1 MKKPLLILALL
12 CAPFL
17 QAQNSNFTFNWD
29 QLKNDTKIS
38 KNEVTWLLEN
48 LNNQER
54 DKAIKLVT
62 SLSKSEAAQL
72 LTSYFYMDGSYRNR
86 TNAKYLDSFATRPP
100 KGKAGIIRIAYL
112 TSKLRLENIKQMQ
125 SISVYKAEF
134 TEGELNI
141 PLANKEH
148 FNKEVEL
155 KFDYEPA
162 KIILQL
168 LSKPNVS
175 YQEILDKTDLH
186 QFNKMIDHRSQSFYR
201 TPINKE
207 LLATCIQIAASDK
220 PIHQLYRY
228 TNPYG
233 LLNFSDIKNN
243 IENYKK
249 IINVLSNK
257 EEEIFNYINV
267 SISPLLP
274 KNTKFSREVSFFF
287 MNGADGWAIGDV
299 TALDLNYYK
308 DDYKTLLNLL
318 LHETYHSG
326 QNAISKSKKNIKE
339 EPNRS
344 FENTLTYIFKE
355 GTASYLAPPKILS
368 SSENDLMIKQ
378 GITLFEA
385 YFKNTIEKNIPK
397 EARKLKNK
405 GVASAGPFY
414 WLGAEMSRV
423 IVSNSNTKKLAS
435 IIPYD
440 GVKFFQTYI
449 KAIKKS
455 KKHKNMFSEEAIQYI
470 LAIN

>member
-1 MKKPLLILALL
+1 MKKHLIILAFL

-17 QAQNSNFTFNWD
+17 QAQNSDFTFNWN
-29 QLKNDTKIS
+29 QLKNDTKIP
-38 KNEVTWLLEN
+38 KREAIWLKEN
-48 LNNQER
+48 LTKQER
-54 DKAIKLVT
+54 DKAIKLV
-62 SLSKSEAAQL
+62 SALSKPEAAQL
-72 LTSYFYMDGSYRNR
+72 LTSYFYMDGSYRNK
-86 TNAKYLDSFATRPP
+86 TNAIYLDSFAIRSP

-134 TEGELNI
+134 TNGELNI
-141 PLANKEH
+141 PLTNKKH
-148 FNKEVEL
+148 FNKGVEL

-243 IENYKK
+243 IEDYKK
-249 IINVLSNK
+249 VINVLSNK
-257 EEEIFNYINV
+257 EEEIFNYINA

-274 KNTKFSREVSFFF
+274 KNTKFNREVSFFF

-308 DDYKTLLNLL
+308 DNYKTLLNLL

-326 QNAISKSKKNIKE
+326 QNAISKSKKITKE
-339 EPNRS
+339 EPHRS
-344 FENTLTYIFKE
+344 FQNTLTYIFKE
-355 GTASYLAPPKILS
+355 GTASYLAPPKLLS

-414 WLGAEMSRV
+414 WLGAEISR
-423 IVSNSNTKKLAS
+423 IIITEYNTKKLAS
-435 IIPYD
+435 IIPYN
-440 GVKFFQTYI
+440 GVKFFQTYF
-449 KAIKKS
+449 KAIKRS
-455 KKHKNMFSEEAIQYI
+455 KKHKNLFSKEATAYI
-470 LAIN
+470 LNLN